1 MARNIL
7 ISLNQAIKL
16 VQKEKKNFIR
26 KEDIKL
32 EKSMGR
38 VSSKIITSPIDLPTY
53 DSAGLDGYVIVNKN
67 KKTLKISKKIIT
79 PGKLYKN
86 LDTNL
91 AYRINTGSIIPDKF
105 SHFISLEN
113 AFIEKNFI
121 DISSSKISNKDIKK
135 KSEDLKKGKI
145 ILKKNQIIN
154 FRNISLL
161 ASVGIKSL
169 NVYKLL
175 KIGFVS
181 NGNELV
187 SFNKSKKDFQT
198 FDSNKLQIINFLN
211 QYNVHVQDLGI
222 LKDDI
227 SKVESFY
234 KNKIK
239 NFDVIVSS
247 GGSSFSSGDLISSF
261 LEKKSKMIFKYIR
274 MQAGRP
280 IIFSKYKSK
289 YIFSLPG
296 NPLAVFINLF
306 FVIKPFLEN
315 HKRTI
320 NENIELV
327 RSGFNDEKKINL
339 TKFYRVKIKDR
350 KAFTH
355 NSKGSAK
362 LISISE
368 SDGLLILN
376 DNQKKVVKG
385 KKYNFVKF

>member
-26 KEDIKL
+26 KEEIKL

-67 KKTLKISKKIIT
+67 KTTLKISKKIIT

-121 DISSSKISNKDIKK
+121 DILSSKISNKDIKK

-154 FRNISLL
+154 LRNISLL

-175 KIGFVS
+175 KIGVVS

-274 MQAGRP
+274 MQPGRP

-339 TKFYRVKIKDR
+339 TKFYRVKIKDK

-376 DNQKKVVKG
+376 DNEKKVIKG

>member
-1 MARNIL
+1 
-7 ISLNQAIKL
+7 
-16 VQKEKKNFIR
+16 
-26 KEDIKL
+26 
-32 EKSMGR
+32 MGR

-175 KIGFVS
+175 KIGVVS

-274 MQAGRP
+274 MQPGRP

>member
-26 KEDIKL
+26 KEEIKL

-175 KIGFVS
+175 KIGVVS

-274 MQAGRP
+274 MQPGRP

-320 NENIELV
+320 NKNIELV

>member
-26 KEDIKL
+26 KEEIKL

-175 KIGFVS
+175 KIGVVS

-274 MQAGRP
+274 MQPGRP

>member
-26 KEDIKL
+26 KEEIKL

-175 KIGFVS
+175 KIGVVS

-274 MQAGRP
+274 MQPGRP

-339 TKFYRVKIKDR
+339 TKFYRVKIKAK

-368 SDGLLILN
+368 SDGLLISN
-376 DNQKKVVKG
+376 DNEKKVVKG

>member
-175 KIGFVS
+175 KIGVVS

-222 LKDDI
+222 LKDNI

-274 MQAGRP
+274 MQPGRP

>member
-175 KIGFVS
+175 KIGVVS

-274 MQAGRP
+274 MQPGRP